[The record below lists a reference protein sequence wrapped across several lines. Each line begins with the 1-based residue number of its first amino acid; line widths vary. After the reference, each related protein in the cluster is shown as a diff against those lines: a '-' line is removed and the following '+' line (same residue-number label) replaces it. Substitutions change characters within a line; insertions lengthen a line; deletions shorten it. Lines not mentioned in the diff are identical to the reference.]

1 MTHEEWMSTLAP
13 KVQGTWNLH
22 NALINQD
29 MEFFVCFGSLSG
41 FCGSAG
47 QGNYAAANSFLDAFV
62 RYRRGLGL
70 VASAIDIGLVEDA
83 GFAYEHSP
91 KVLQRAH
98 SASIQTVGESDLLQ
112 ALELAICQPCH
123 IAAGLG
129 TTRPLSEPGVVS
141 PWGRDARY
149 SLWSKIA
156 SSTEEKST
164 TIDGE
169 VKELF
174 DAIQKNPGL
183 LDDPAMENRIVNVLG
198 REIGSHLTNTDDMD
212 DTEIREM
219 VIESL
224 VMIEIKSWFRRHLKL
239 ELSLVDISNAS
250 TIGGLAK
257 VTINVLRAKY
267 QAGGPETNG
276 SEARSSKSDDA
287 QHLQDLVLGRDF
299 RPIPGPVPEWHSE
312 SEGHILLTG
321 ATGFMGAFLLS
332 MLTTL
337 PKLQSVTCLIR
348 APSHTAAMTRLDKAF
363 EKFNLPKNF
372 QDKVRAVP
380 GDTSQQYLG
389 LDSADFDQLVE
400 KCSAIFHLGA
410 AVNYSQPYASLR
422 DVNVLGTVNVLAF
435 ANTRR
440 LKSVHYFSGL
450 AAYGP
455 ASFMGGQ
462 KSVPENER
470 PVAGSGQLQHHQGY
484 PLAKSVAESICWD
497 VIANGFPLT
506 IYRPGF
512 VLGHSVTGVGNSDDA
527 VHQLMSTC
535 IRLGLYPHPPDQRN
549 FFVPVDFVC
558 SAAMHISLSN
568 ENIGQAYNLI
578 HPDPDQNISLS
589 DTFSIVSQLTSPPLR
604 GVPFSEWVGAISG
617 AKAYP
622 LSQIAPILASRETE
636 YAFWLDSKNEGM
648 VAYGTENL
656 HRALANRPD
665 ILECKGMSSLLELYF
680 QQWSQ

>member
-1 MTHEEWMSTLAP
+1 MRALHMSTPLKFFNGP
-13 KVQGTWNLH
+13 IQHRFKLLENLIYSKPWN
-22 NALINQD
+22 
-29 MEFFVCFGSLSG
+29 SLSV
-41 FCGSAG
+41 SHVI
-47 QGNYAAANSFLDAFV
+47 LP
-62 RYRRGLGL
+62 RGLGPRDL
-70 VASAIDIGLVEDA
+70 CPNLESFPLGVGMLDIVSGA
-83 GFAYEHSP
+83 KSP
-91 KVLQRAH
+91 HQRKK
-98 SASIQTVGESDLLQ
+98 SRQQLMERSRSCSMLYKKTLDCSTTQQWRI
-112 ALELAICQPCH
+112 ELSMC
-123 IAAGLG
+123 
-129 TTRPLSEPGVVS
+129 S
-141 PWGRDARY
+141 
-149 SLWSKIA
+149 
-156 SSTEEKST
+156 EEK
-164 TIDGE
+164 
-169 VKELF
+169 
-174 DAIQKNPGL
+174 
-183 LDDPAMENRIVNVLG
+183 LG
-198 REIGSHLTNTDDMD
+198 RI
-212 DTEIREM
+212 
-219 VIESL
+219 SL
-224 VMIEIKSWFRRHLKL
+224 IPMIWMTTIEIKSWFRRHLKL

-276 SEARSSKSDDA
+276 SQARSSENDA